1 MKIKSLIALLALA
14 PILVMAQT
22 GLPTASSTGKSA
34 ASMAQIP
41 ATITNAPSVIS
52 GGSANIPTHTSS
64 KSTDASNDV
73 IGGGCDKHGTSEK
86 STSKNSHNVDQ
97 PCIKE
102 VCTVC

>member
-1 MKIKSLIALLALA
+1 MQIKSLIATLALA

-22 GLPTASSTGKSA
+22 SLPTASSTGKSA
-34 ASMAQIP
+34 VSTPPVP
-41 ATITNAPSVIS
+41 ATITNAASVVS

-64 KSTDASNDV
+64 KSTDTSNDV
-73 IGGGCDKHGTSEK
+73 VGGGCDKHGTSEK

>member
-1 MKIKSLIALLALA
+1 MQIKSLLATLALA

-22 GLPTASSTGKSA
+22 SLSSVSSTGKPVVSTPPV
-34 ASMAQIP
+34 P
-41 ATITNAPSVIS
+41 ATITNAASVVS

-73 IGGGCDKHGTSEK
+73 IGGGCDKHGASEK